1 MMVDVNLK
9 VPALE
14 MLLKYT
20 ASGIGAVAGPMLAPW
35 KARREAE
42 AKLIETETEAGSLK
56 LIAAAQADA
65 RHSLITPDET
75 GRGVLD
81 IGPEGI
87 AQRIEFQEKKRQA
100 NIAFVVREAAAGL
113 RDREVLDREP
123 DPDWTARFF
132 DCVQDVSSED
142 MRKLWARVLSGEVE
156 SPERTSLRTLDIL
169 KNMTSRD
176 AELFQNICGHVIH
189 DSIFDF
195 DNLRANYQVLSY
207 DNLLILQDAGLIN
220 AAPMLVKEAIL
231 DDHSNEA
238 LLVYQNAVLKIS
250 AEGRGVNFDIPNFP
264 LTAAGMQLR
273 RFAKCE
279 PRMDYL
285 ELFSRFLHGKN
296 CTLSFAQLLEEHP
309 DGAVTHSNP
318 FVPIEPAPQPSEN
331 AAS

>member
-1 MMVDVNLK
+1 MVDVNLK

-100 NIAFVVREAAAGL
+100 NIASVVGEAAANL
-113 RDREVLDREP
+113 RDKEVPDCEP

-142 MRKLWARVLSGEVE
+142 MQKIWAKILSGEVE
-156 SPERTSLRTLDIL
+156 SPGRTSLRTLSIL
-169 KNMTSRD
+169 RNMSQGD
-176 AELFQNICGHVIH
+176 ARTFSEIMP
-189 DSIFDF
+189 
-195 DNLRANYQVLSY
+195 YQ
-207 DNLLILQDAGLIN
+207 IN
-220 AAPMLVKEAIL
+220 GFI
-231 DDHSNEA
+231 HSNFYMESSGDLRGFSLIVLEELGFLFERSSVA
-238 LLVYQNAVLKIS
+238 HSLKMGETGKHVMECCNRAIVIFGKPGYEFIIDGVRIMNKVARELTKLHDVDVNDQYLKRFSGLLAS
-250 AEGRGVNFDIPNFP
+250 HG
-264 LTAAGMQLR
+264 
-273 RFAKCE
+273 CE
-279 PRMDYL
+279 VKY
-285 ELFSRFLHGKN
+285 SRFLLRLPGGN
-296 CTLSFAQLLEEHP
+296 IGVRDEDLR
-309 DGAVTHSNP
+309 V
-318 FVPIEPAPQPSEN
+318 IEPAP
-331 AAS
+331 